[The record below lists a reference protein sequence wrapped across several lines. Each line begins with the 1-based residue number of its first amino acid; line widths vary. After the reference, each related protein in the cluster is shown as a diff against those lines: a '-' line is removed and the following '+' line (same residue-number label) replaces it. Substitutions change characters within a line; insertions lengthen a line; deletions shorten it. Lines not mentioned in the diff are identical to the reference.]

1 MPNSDGL
8 SIQDVQRQWEES
20 QGVISELRQRLELL
34 ARASESA
41 QSSADSIKGAEEE
54 LARLATEA
62 HALVATT
69 TDGMNRVLTVL
80 TTIAENSKAS
90 DISSL
95 AEKLSRIE
103 GEQQKLNQGLESIL
117 SVIAAQAEA
126 LGNLQAQQQDID
138 DAKQEILSRVR
149 TAVASLHSRHQ
160 GKFSNL

>member
-41 QSSADSIKGAEEE
+41 QASADSIKGAEEH

-69 TDGMNRVLTVL
+69 TEAVNKTLTVL

-90 DISSL
+90 EVTNL
-95 AEKLSRIE
+95 AKNLSRIE
-103 GEQQKLNQGLESIL
+103 GEQQKLSEGLDSIR
-117 SVIAAQAEA
+117 IMMTAQAEV
-126 LGNLQAQQQDID
+126 LENLKAQQQEVDE
-138 DAKQEILSRVR
+138 AKQEILSRVR
-149 TAVASLHSRHQ
+149 TAVASLPGRHQ

>member
-41 QSSADSIKGAEEE
+41 QASADSIKGAEEQ

-62 HALVATT
+62 HALVATA
-69 TDGMNRVLTVL
+69 TDGVNRTLTVL

-90 DISSL
+90 DVTNL
-95 AEKLSRIE
+95 AENLSRIE
-103 GEQQKLNQGLESIL
+103 GEHQKLNEGLESIR
-117 SVIAAQAEA
+117 SVIATQAEV
-126 LGNLQAQQQDID
+126 LESLQAQQQNID
-138 DAKQEILSRVR
+138 EAKQEILSRVR
-149 TAVASLHSRHQ
+149 SAVASLPSRHQ